1 MAFKLSLVADVRQWL
16 KGTQDVEKSIDD
28 IADSLDDL
36 AKETKA
42 DSDKA
47 ADTLARD
54 FKNAFDKVK
63 TESKQTGKKLGDNMK
78 HGTKEAG
85 EGFDDLKDEANQSA
99 KEAAASFSGEFEDVS
114 DYIQEVLAQALAG
127 FGPVGAAAGLAA
139 AAGIGML
146 VSYLQNAEEEAHAA
160 TDRVIDLSNA
170 IKEAGGDMSLV
181 DLTDRISENLDKI
194 IDKKDW
200 WEVWQTGD
208 VTGAENLLKLS
219 QKYNLSLED
228 RQNIMRGEAG
238 DVEASRRAWE
248 MWNARLQEA
257 WRTNQQFVDSE
268 GNVHNS
274 NQTLIDDLTKNRD
287 SQKQATAETLRGQE
301 AAKLKA
307 EADDQQAKALQ
318 AAKEANDDFKNSLKD
333 NATVLDEGLDK
344 FKNKAGKIDY
354 AKILQEQANRRKQ
367 NKIIL
372 KFDAEAELSDKAKA
386 NFRKFSPEE
395 QLQLAQDW
403 NKGGK
408 SRKKVKM
415 VLEGDVSWEKTKV
428 PEPAPINQPVQVDPN
443 VKGTEEARNNAQAAM
458 AANPV
463 VIQSRVD
470 PPAMPAIPATEP
482 VVYKTKVDDSALPGM
497 VTQARSK
504 GQRTADSKKI
514 EYKTKLNTDGL
525 QAAVNR
531 AAASI
536 RTPTIYV
543 NVKARKEVP

>member
-139 AAGIGML
+139 AAGIGFL
-146 VSYLQNAEEEAHAA
+146 VSSLQDAADKAKEAQEGVTDLAAELYDVGGNPAAIDYLSRIQELVGSIVDTKEWYEFWQPKNITWIEQQDKLWAHTNITIEERATLLRAQAGDINAVRDAQAILNAEIEREQGNNRTWIDQYGTMHTEA
-160 TDRVIDLSNA
+160 TQRYQDLLAQRDA
-170 IKEAGGDMSLV
+170 ISKQADGWKEA
-181 DLTDRISENLDKI
+181 
-194 IDKKDW
+194 
-200 WEVWQTGD
+200 Q
-208 VTGAENLLKLS
+208 
-219 QKYNLSLED
+219 
-228 RQNIMRGEAG
+228 RQ
-238 DVEASRRAWE
+238 
-248 MWNARLQEA
+248 
-257 WRTNQQFVDSE
+257 
-268 GNVHNS
+268 
-274 NQTLIDDLTKNRD
+274 
-287 SQKQATAETLRGQE
+287 
-301 AAKLKA
+301 A
-307 EADDQQAKALQ
+307 EAVSQAQAKAAQ
-318 AAKEANDDFKNSLKD
+318 ANEEFTESLRN
-333 NATVLDEGLDK
+333 NASVLDEGLDK
-344 FKNKAGKIDY
+344 FRDKAKKLDFD
-354 AKILQEQANRRKQ
+354 KILREQANRRKA
-367 NKIIL
+367 NKVII

-395 QLQLAQDW
+395 QLELATAY

-415 VLEGDVSWEKTKV
+415 ILEGDVSWEKTKV

-497 VTQARSK
+497 VSQARNK

-531 AAASI
+531 AAANI